1 MAKRS
6 QKQKIVEVVEPKF
19 YAHYDGMTRNIFSV
33 NNHKI
38 EGWPHFVEISF
49 PEYERLVTGKDEF
62 TDFHIGTVIA
72 VDGTASLG
80 LVSKKVIQ
88 EHNFKNRLLYW
99 IERETEN
106 ADMEIHYDAYNSQ
119 WVFLVS
125 DEFRQRYYSNQLP
138 ISSISFFITLGKD
151 PNFLLRVIDIDLK
164 SIVSDKILIN
174 FDSKWESNIDLI
186 AITSS
191 LSTITYSLKI
201 WKIYEQDQSN

>member
-6 QKQKIVEVVEPKF
+6 QKQKNIEIIEPKF
-19 YAHYDGMTRNIFSV
+19 YAHYNGTTRNIFSV

-38 EGWPHFVEISF
+38 EDWPHFIEISF
-49 PEYERLVTGKDEF
+49 AEYERLVTGKDEF
-62 TDFHIGTVIA
+62 DDFYIGTVIA

-99 IERETEN
+99 IEHETEN
-106 ADMEIHYDAYNSQ
+106 ANMEIHYDAYNSQ

-125 DEFRQRYYSNQLP
+125 DEFRQKYYANQLP

-151 PNFLLRVIDIDLK
+151 PNFLLRVINIDLK

-186 AITSS
+186 AITSN
-191 LSTITYSLKI
+191 LSTITYSLKV
-201 WKIYEQDQSN
+201 WKIHEQN